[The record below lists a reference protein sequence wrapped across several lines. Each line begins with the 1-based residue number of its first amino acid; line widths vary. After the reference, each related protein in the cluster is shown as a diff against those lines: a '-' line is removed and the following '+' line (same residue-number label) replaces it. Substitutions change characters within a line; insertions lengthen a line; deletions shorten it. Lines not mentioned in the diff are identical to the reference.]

1 MYGTITHEAY
11 PREDRLCNDARCVAS
26 ILVCVAKAL
35 NPTKDPRAETFDVFG
50 LYSCYTDVRLKV
62 LGSYQRANAAVAVVA
77 AELFNG
83 AELDGEAV
91 QQALGT
97 TVVP

>member
-35 NPTKDPRAETFDVFG
+35 NPTKDPRAETFLISFHWGCDGLMEALVTLSLVHTIVF
-50 LYSCYTDVRLKV
+50 RW
-62 LGSYQRANAAVAVVA
+62 
-77 AELFNG
+77 G
-83 AELDGEAV
+83 ASPGGV
-91 QQALGT
+91 QS
-97 TVVP
+97 